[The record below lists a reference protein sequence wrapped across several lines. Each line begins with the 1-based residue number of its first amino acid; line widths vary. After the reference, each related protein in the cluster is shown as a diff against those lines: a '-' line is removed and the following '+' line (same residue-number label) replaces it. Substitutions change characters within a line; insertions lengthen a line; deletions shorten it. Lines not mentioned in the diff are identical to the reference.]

1 MMGVVLNLHSRLV
14 PDDPQIR
21 PEYDATVGQA
31 ARFQRDYN
39 GQQPGDP
46 ARAAQVIL
54 KVVRMDDPPIR
65 LLLGSDALKIVQTA
79 DARAD
84 RKWSALRP
92 PRTISEFAVRGRAAG

>member
-1 MMGVVLNLHSRLV
+1 MIHK
-14 PDDPQIR
+14 IR

-39 GQQPGDP
+39 GKQPGDP

-65 LLLGSDALKIVQTA
+65 LLLSSAALNIVQTA
-79 DARAD
+79 DAR
-84 RKWSALRP
+84 K
-92 PRTISEFAVRGRAAG
+92 AANHLAEAQRQPTDFVAAKT